1 MAKDEKKSKKEKK
14 QPVEDVQ
21 AEGDA
26 ADQQKTDD
34 APTYEQRVLS
44 VNPIAHPLASKKL
57 TKKVYKAIK
66 KASKSKA
73 VKRGVK
79 EIVKG
84 LRKGSKGIVVLAGD
98 ISPIDVI
105 THLPVLCE
113 ENSVP
118 YIYTPSKADLG
129 AASNTKRPTS
139 CVMIVT
145 PSSLKN
151 KEAAGEYKESF
162 DELNTEVQELNEK
175 MITTV

>member
-1 MAKDEKKSKKEKK
+1 MAKDSEKKSKKEKK
-14 QPVEDVQ
+14 VAAEDVETEV
-21 AEGDA
+21 AVEKGS
-26 ADQQKTDD
+26 DD
-34 APTYEQRVLS
+34 AISYEQRVLS
-44 VNPIAHPLASKKL
+44 VSPIAHPLASKKL

-66 KASKSKA
+66 KAAKSKA

-113 ENSVP
+113 ENNVP
-118 YIYTPSKADLG
+118 YIFTPSKQDLG
-129 AASNTKRPTS
+129 ASSNTKRPTS

-162 DELNTEVQELNEK
+162 DELNTEVQELNAK